1 MRKTSVLR
9 GGNFSEVSYGR
20 VSGDKSAG
28 RFFVFIQKNIDK
40 CLRVLYFFVN
50 LLPMRRILPNIGK
63 LLFASVAN
71 CLCYFTSYGVHTFL
85 CTQPLERMPTHFNE
99 GFINR
104 KWTMEEL

>member
-1 MRKTSVLR
+1 MRKARVLR

-50 LLPMRRILPNIGK
+50 LLPMRRILPIIVE
-63 LLFASVAN
+63 LLSASVAN
-71 CLCYFTSYGVHTFL
+71 CLCYFTNQSMV
-85 CTQPLERMPTHFNE
+85 CTPFCALNPWSACPLTSMKGLLTISGR
-99 GFINR
+99 
-104 KWTMEEL
+104 